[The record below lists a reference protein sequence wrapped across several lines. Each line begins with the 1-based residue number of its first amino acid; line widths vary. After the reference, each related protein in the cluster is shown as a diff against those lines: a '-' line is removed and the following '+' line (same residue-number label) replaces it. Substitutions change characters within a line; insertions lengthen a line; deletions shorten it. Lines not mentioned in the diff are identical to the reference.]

1 VTAKKSFIPTTDQPH
16 LAITV
21 RRIYSIQPDEERI
34 VKALKIVVGR
44 SMPDNHQGLMA
55 QPNAPDPEKVWPV
68 E

>member
-1 VTAKKSFIPTTDQPH
+1 MTAKKSFIPTTDQPH
-16 LAITV
+16 QAITIERV
-21 RRIYSIQPDEERI
+21 YSTNPDEERI

-55 QPNAPDPEKVWPV
+55 LPNAPDPEKVWPV